1 MAVHQRRLLKWE
13 GCPNARD
20 LGGYPT
26 ADGRET
32 KWGRILRSDNPY
44 DLTEAGRQALLDSGV
59 GTIIDVRGRGE
70 VQEYPSPFAD
80 HPTILYRHVPFV
92 DETQPDTPEGLSM
105 SDAYLHML
113 ERDRTGVAAILTAI
127 ARAPEGP
134 VLIHCHGGKDR
145 TGLTSALLLRLAGVP
160 TEVVDE
166 DYALTEELMREKDRE
181 WVESAPTPEE
191 REKRHRLSV
200 SYAPR
205 GEVMDAVIRGLEAR
219 HGSIEGYV
227 RWTGVEQADI
237 ERLRARLLG

>member
-1 MAVHQRRLLKWE
+1 MTIHERRLLKWE

-32 KWGRILRSDNPY
+32 EWGRILRSDNPY
-44 DLTEAGRQALLDSGV
+44 DLSEAGRKALIQSGV
-59 GTIIDVRGRGE
+59 RTIIDVRGDCEIR
-70 VQEYPSPFAD
+70 EYPSPFAD
-80 HPTILYRHVPFV
+80 HPGIDYRHIAFV
-92 DETQPDTPEGLSM
+92 DETQPATPDNLAM

-113 ERDRTGVAAILTAI
+113 ERDRAGIAAILTAI

-166 DYALTEELMREKDRE
+166 DYALTGELMQYKDRA
-181 WVESAPTPEE
+181 WVVSAPTAEE
-191 REKRHRLSV
+191 REQRRHVSV
-200 SYAPR
+200 SYAPK
-205 GEVMDAVIRGLEAR
+205 GEVMDAVIRGLEER
-219 HGSIEGYV
+219 HGSIEGYI
-227 RWTGVEQADI
+227 RWLGLAQEDI
-237 ERLRARLLG
+237 ERLRARLLA